1 MVSRGYAAV
10 KAFALGGL
18 HPAARN
24 RVAILPAMSS
34 TRDLIA
40 ALKAELKLAGITYAE
55 LAQHLDLAESSV
67 KRMFAAEGDL
77 PLSRIDAVL
86 QLLKMDFADLARR
99 VADAQ
104 PLRRELSE
112 AQEQAVV
119 GDAKL
124 LLMAICCLSQWPFE
138 QILGTYRF
146 DEAEG
151 IRYLAQL
158 DRLGFIE
165 LRPLN
170 RYRLLVAKT
179 FRWRPGGP
187 VMRFF
192 RERAVGEFFDAD
204 FDGEGEKLLLVHG
217 QISPA
222 LISAFNERL
231 ERVAQDFAQQHLAD
245 QRLPA
250 EQKRPYTMVI
260 AVRSWLFGPFAALR
274 RDS

>member
-1 MVSRGYAAV
+1 
-10 KAFALGGL
+10 
-18 HPAARN
+18 
-24 RVAILPAMSS
+24 MSS

-67 KRMFAAEGDL
+67 KRMFSAEGDL
-77 PLSRIDAVL
+77 PLSRIDDVL
-86 QLLKMDFADLARR
+86 RLLKMDFADLARR

-104 PLRRELSE
+104 PLRRELSRE
-112 AQEQAVV
+112 QETAVV
-119 GDAKL
+119 SDAKL

-138 QILGTYRF
+138 QITSTYRY
-146 DEAEG
+146 DEAEA
-151 IRYLAQL
+151 IKYLAQL

-187 VMRFF
+187 VMSYF
-192 RERAVGEFFDAD
+192 REHAVDDYFRCN
-204 FDGEGEKLLLVHG
+204 FDGEGERLMLVHG
-217 QISPA
+217 QISPTQ
-222 LISAFNERL
+222 ISAFNERL
-231 ERVAQDFAQQHLAD
+231 ERVTRDFAQQHVTD

-250 EQKRPYTMVI
+250 EQRRPYTLLV

-274 RDS
+274 RDGP

>member
-1 MVSRGYAAV
+1 
-10 KAFALGGL
+10 
-18 HPAARN
+18 
-24 RVAILPAMSS
+24 MSS
-34 TRDLIA
+34 TRDLIN

-67 KRMFAAEGDL
+67 KRMFASEGDL
-77 PLSRIDAVL
+77 PLSRIDEVL
-86 QLLKMDFADLARR
+86 RVLKMDFADLARR

-104 PLRRELSE
+104 PLRRELSVE
-112 AQEQAVV
+112 QEQAVV
-119 GDAKL
+119 GDPKL

-138 QILGTYRF
+138 QVLATYRYE
-146 DEAEG
+146 EAEG
-151 IRYLAQL
+151 IRCLTQL

-192 RERAVGEFFDAD
+192 REHAVDEFFASD

-222 LISAFNERL
+222 LITAFNERL
-231 ERVAQDFAQQHLAD
+231 QRVAQDFAQQHLAD
-245 QRLPA
+245 QRLPPD
-250 EQKRPYTMVI
+250 QKRPYTMVV
-260 AVRSWLFGPFAALR
+260 AVRSWLFGPFAKLR
-274 RDS
+274 REAPLPPPSREG

>member
-1 MVSRGYAAV
+1 
-10 KAFALGGL
+10 
-18 HPAARN
+18 
-24 RVAILPAMSS
+24 MSS

-40 ALKAELKLAGITYAE
+40 ALKAELKLAGLTYAE
-55 LAQHLDLAESSV
+55 VAEHLGMAESSV
-67 KRMFAAEGDL
+67 KRMFASEGDL
-77 PLSRIDAVL
+77 PLSRIDEVL
-86 QLLKMDFADLARR
+86 RLLKMDFADLARR

-112 AQEQAVV
+112 EQEQAVV
-119 GDAKL
+119 KNPKL
-124 LLMAICCLSQWPFE
+124 LLMAICCLSQWPFD
-138 QILGTYRF
+138 QITSTYRY
-146 DEAEG
+146 DEAEA

-192 RERAVGEFFDAD
+192 REHAVGDFFEAD
-204 FDGEGEKLLLVHG
+204 FDGEGEKLMLVHG
-217 QISPA
+217 QIGHN
-222 LISAFNERL
+222 LITAFNERL
-231 ERVAQDFAQQHLAD
+231 ERVAADFAQQHLAD

-250 EQKRPYTMVI
+250 DQKRPYTLLV

-274 RDS
+274 REV

>member
-1 MVSRGYAAV
+1 
-10 KAFALGGL
+10 
-18 HPAARN
+18 
-24 RVAILPAMSS
+24 MSS

-55 LAQHLDLAESSV
+55 LAEHLLLAESSV
-67 KRMFAAEGDL
+67 KRMFASEGDL
-77 PLSRIDAVL
+77 PLSRIDEVL
-86 QLLKMDFADLARR
+86 RLLKMDFADLARR

-119 GDAKL
+119 ADPKL
-124 LLMAICCLSQWPFE
+124 LLLATCCLSQWSFE
-138 QILGTYRF
+138 QVVATYRYE
-146 DEAEG
+146 EAEAIG
-151 IRYLAQL
+151 YLAQL

-192 RERAVGEFFDAD
+192 REHAASDFFDAD
-204 FDGEGEKLLLVHG
+204 FAGDGEKLMLVHG
-217 QISPA
+217 QISPS
-222 LISAFNERL
+222 LIAAFNERL

-250 EQKRPYTMVI
+250 EQRRPYTLLV
-260 AVRSWLFGPFAALR
+260 AVRSWLFGPFAELR
-274 RDS
+274 RDPLPADDSRRLVHRLGS

>member
-1 MVSRGYAAV
+1 
-10 KAFALGGL
+10 
-18 HPAARN
+18 
-24 RVAILPAMSS
+24 MSS

-55 LAQHLDLAESSV
+55 LARHLDLAESSV
-67 KRMFAAEGDL
+67 KRMFATEGDL
-77 PLSRIDAVL
+77 PLSRIDEVL
-86 QLLKMDFADLARR
+86 RVLKMDFADLARR

-112 AQEQAVV
+112 EQEQAVV
-119 GDAKL
+119 KNPKL

-138 QILGTYRF
+138 QVISTYDF
-146 DEAEG
+146 DEAEAIG
-151 IRYLAQL
+151 HLAHL

-192 RERAVGEFFDAD
+192 REHAVGDYFNSD
-204 FDGEGEKLLLVHG
+204 FDGEGERLMVVHG
-217 QISPA
+217 QIGHN
-222 LISAFNERL
+222 LITAFNERL
-231 ERVAQDFAQQHLAD
+231 ERVTQDFAQQHLAD
-245 QRLPA
+245 QRLPP
-250 EQKRPYTMVI
+250 EQRRPYTLVI

-274 RDS
+274 RDAAAPARAEPAVPQEPPSPLPR